1 MGLSCSEA
9 VGETGEAVREALAGT
24 WQQISPESD
33 QDGFW
38 ATDIMTVCKYHYA
51 NEHLN
56 MPMGYHLIIWL

>member
-24 WQQISPESD
+24 WHQISPESD

-38 ATDIMTVCKYHYA
+38 ATDIKTPK
-51 NEHLN
+51 
-56 MPMGYHLIIWL
+56 IIMRMKI